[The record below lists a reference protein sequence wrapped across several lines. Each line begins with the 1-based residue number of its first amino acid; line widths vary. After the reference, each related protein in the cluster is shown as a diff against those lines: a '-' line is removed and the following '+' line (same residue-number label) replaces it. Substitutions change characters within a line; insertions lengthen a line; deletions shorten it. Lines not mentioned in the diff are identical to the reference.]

1 MTRSAA
7 QLRVPSVARAS
18 RLCASRRGFS
28 LIELIVAVIILGV
41 MAAVAV
47 PRMVLRE
54 DRQQRQAAV
63 AVRDML
69 SAAARREVMSSGR
82 VVLEF
87 DAQSQLLVLM
97 TQRDE
102 EQDGALPRSAKPL
115 TPDPLIAPISLAP
128 LTLAEATARGLRI
141 DTSAGWRLDMRSAMG
156 RPDLTI
162 ALADARG
169 LIVYTV
175 ALAPGATAAIL
186 APGDARGQLASNQ
199 IIDLDAAG
207 LRDQAW

>member
-1 MTRSAA
+1 MNRPTAHPPPSSA
-7 QLRVPSVARAS
+7 QAS
-18 RLCASRRGFS
+18 HLCASRRGFS

-47 PRMVLRE
+47 PRMVMRE
-54 DRQQRQAAV
+54 DRQQRQSAI

-82 VVLEF
+82 VVMEF
-87 DAQSQLLVLM
+87 DAKSQVLVLM
-97 TQRDE
+97 TQRD
-102 EQDGALPRSAKPL
+102 DDDARLPRSAKPL
-115 TPDPLIAPISLAP
+115 TPDPLIAPLSLAP
-128 LTLAEATARGLRI
+128 LALAEATARGLRI
-141 DTSAGWRLDMRSAMG
+141 DTATGWSLDMRSAMG

-162 ALADARG
+162 ALADSRG
-169 LIVYTV
+169 TIVYTV
-175 ALAPGATAAIL
+175 ALAPGATAAL
-186 APGDARGQLASNQ
+186 LTPGDARGRLANNQ